1 MHFEFLVEEES
12 MEETLYNLIPKIV
25 GSTVTFKVHTSQGK
39 QDLLSKLPD
48 RLRGYMH
55 WLPRDWV
62 IVALVDED
70 REDCMHLKDR
80 LENAVRGTGLLTR
93 SHVQSNQRYAVLNRI
108 AIEELE
114 AWFFGDVMALRSI
127 YPRIS
132 KNLNKK
138 AKYRNP
144 DAIQGGTW
152 ETLERLLRKA
162 GYHLSGL
169 PKVEV
174 SRKVS
179 ALMEPNNNTSKSF
192 QIFADGIKEMG
203 LKH

>member
-25 GSTVTFKVHTSQGK
+25 GSTVTFKVHTFQGK
-39 QDLLSKLPD
+39 EDLLSKLPD
-48 RLRGYMH
+48 RLKGYVH
-55 WLPRDWV
+55 WLPSDWI

-70 REDCMHLKDR
+70 REDCKLLKDR
-80 LENAVRGTGLLTR
+80 LEEAARINSLNTR
-93 SHVQSNQRYAVLNRI
+93 SHVQKNQRYAVLNRI
-108 AIEELE
+108 VVEELE
-114 AWFFGDVMALRSI
+114 AWFFGDVVALRSV

-132 KNLNKK
+132 RNLNKK

-152 ETLERLLRKA
+152 ETLERLLRRA

-174 SRKVS
+174 ARKIS
-179 ALMEPNNNTSKSF
+179 ALMKPDNNISKSF
-192 QIFADGIKEMG
+192 QIFADGIREMG
-203 LKH
+203 VKH